1 MKIAFFHFTMFLLHI
16 GDLITT
22 SRVTPNLE
30 ANSLMK
36 ASWNQYGFWMLIVL
50 KALGWTALLLYH
62 LHLLKKYPHRSK
74 LIWIA
79 LLIGLALMVLVV
91 SSNTYIVTSRGLW

>member
-1 MKIAFFHFTMFLLHI
+1 MKFTLYYFTMALLYI

-30 ANSLMK
+30 ANPFMRTVWEK
-36 ASWNQYGFWMLIVL
+36 YGFGILIAL
-50 KALGWTALLLYH
+50 KALGWIALLLYH
-62 LHLLKKYPHRSK
+62 QHLSKKYPHRSK
-74 LIWIA
+74 AIWIA